1 MTQLI
6 RLSEGDTIVNSI
18 EVGGGSSGSPEK
30 DNLGVVLADDDRK
43 VPVESDII
51 AVPANNAIMANK
63 DMIVLVPAKGNL
75 VV

>member
-18 EVGGGSSGSPEK
+18 EVGGGSSGSPEN
-30 DNLGVVLADDDRK
+30 DNLGVVLADDDHE

-51 AVPANNAIMANK
+51 VVPTNDTILTNK
-63 DMIVLVPAKGNL
+63 DMLILIPAKGNL